1 MCLLRT
7 CSSGRPGTQ
16 GSWST
21 SCCSAAPGAGFW
33 DSCLCVELSEFLQQK
48 RELVL
53 KQKGPCLRAAVQGK
67 SPFSFSK
74 ALYTLCS
81 EKRYTSVGRTQEAGW
96 QDAGYRN
103 GLTLSLHLAAT
114 LISSQAA
121 LTTYE
126 CLFGVFKVILNY
138 LQGMSLPLFQNP
150 LQTERRDGLTGA
162 CCSREGW
169 LRAPHQQWG
178 LLWVKTSGKDFVQE
192 NNENTDRVRPYAE
205 RENLFP

>member
-1 MCLLRT
+1 MFAQKSHYSPRTDVASDVNVPAQGLFLREAELT
-7 CSSGRPGTQ
+7 GL
-16 GSWST
+16 
-21 SCCSAAPGAGFW
+21 SCCLAAPGAGFW
-33 DSCLCVELSEFLQQK
+33 DSCLRVELSELLQQK

-67 SPFSFSK
+67 SPFFFSK
-74 ALYTLCS
+74 AVHTLCS

-103 GLTLSLHLAAT
+103 KLTQSLHLAAV

-138 LQGMSLPLFQNP
+138 LQGMSLPKS
-150 LQTERRDGLTGA
+150 TAD
-162 CCSREGW
+162 REKGW
-169 LRAPHQQWG
+169 SYR
-178 LLWVKTSGKDFVQE
+178 S
-192 NNENTDRVRPYAE
+192 
-205 RENLFP
+205 